1 VALDHHDNCDD
12 YACEKPEHNHTHVGV
27 QPHLRRV
34 IDGNRRL
41 VDGKTGQPISSPKEE
56 KK

>member
-1 VALDHHDNCDD
+1 VAEDHHDNCDD
-12 YACEKPEHNHTHVGV
+12 YACDKPENHTHVGV

-34 IDGNRRL
+34 MDGHRRLIDGA
-41 VDGKTGQPISSPKEE
+41 TGQPISSPKEE